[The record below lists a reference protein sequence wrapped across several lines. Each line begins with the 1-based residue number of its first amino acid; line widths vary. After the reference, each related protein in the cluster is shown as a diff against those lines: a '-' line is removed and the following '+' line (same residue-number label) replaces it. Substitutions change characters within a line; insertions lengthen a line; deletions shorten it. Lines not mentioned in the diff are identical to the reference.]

1 MVEGSVISRATRSS
15 ERLHGYDE
23 YRDAV
28 ERIATSV
35 AEITRRAGRF
45 GVRVEV
51 DSISQ
56 RPVRTCHTVRI
67 RNGMAVREVILSRE
81 EFFDEFGLFRRSA
94 VPRLEEALRTLGS
107 Q

>member
-1 MVEGSVISRATRSS
+1 MVEGIVISRETPSR
-15 ERLHGYDE
+15 EGRHGYDE

-28 ERIATSV
+28 ERVAMSV

-45 GVRVEV
+45 GVRVEI

-56 RPVRTCHTVRI
+56 RLVRTCHTVRI

-81 EFFDEFGLFRRSA
+81 EFFDEFGLFGRSA
-94 VPRLEEALRTLGS
+94 MPRLEEALRTLDN

>member
-1 MVEGSVISRATRSS
+1 MVEGSVISRGIRSID
-15 ERLHGYDE
+15 RRHGYDE

-28 ERIATSV
+28 ERIVTCV
-35 AEITRRAGRF
+35 AGITRRVGRF
-45 GVRVEV
+45 GVQVEV

-56 RPVRTCHTVRI
+56 QPVRTCHTVRI

-94 VPRLEEALRTLGS
+94 MPRLEEALRTLGA

>member
-1 MVEGSVISRATRSS
+1 MVEGSVISRELRSS
-15 ERLHGYDE
+15 ERRHDYDE

-28 ERIATSV
+28 ERIVMSV
-35 AEITRRAGRF
+35 AEITRRTGRF
-45 GVRVEV
+45 GVQVEV

-56 RPVRTCHTVRI
+56 QPVRTCHTVRI
-67 RNGMAVREVILSRE
+67 RNGMAVREVILSKE

-94 VPRLEEALRTLGS
+94 MPRLDEALRTLGN